1 MEWKHS
7 EIKATDLKS
16 AILEMSGMTEEEL
29 LHPQSVNPYD
39 IENIADAVDII
50 LDYTNEKSEVY
61 IVGDYDADGITSTAI
76 LVTLLRYLG
85 AKPRYHLPRRFSE
98 GYGISE
104 KIIEKIPSNS
114 LLITVDNG
122 IAAHDAI
129 SAAKAKGITVVVL
142 DHHLPGET
150 LPCADIIVDPHI
162 NPDNNGYV
170 DYCGAG
176 LAFKVAE
183 MCILN
188 NKALLN
194 QLEAYAAI
202 GTIADVM
209 PLTGDNRRIVKEGL
223 AIMNERKNIS
233 NGLNA
238 LLEAAGIYEISE
250 HDIAFK
256 LGPML
261 NAPGRMLDNGAE
273 ISLRTLIC
281 PNAELARSL
290 ALDCDKINGERK
302 AAVAFSMEYVELN
315 ISANDLLDGKAPLVV
330 FEPMV
335 PEGIVG
341 IITGRLAEKYS
352 IPCFVFTEN
361 EDGILKGSGRSI
373 PSVNLK
379 DVVDSVSDLLIAYG
393 GHEGA
398 AGVSVSSEN
407 YDKMVERMKKTLDYL
422 PVSSKTEETVFY
434 DIEIDPKDIP
444 ASCKTMK
451 QYGPFG
457 EGCPAPVICVR
468 DAVLS
473 PRYGAH
479 YKVMGKQGEHLK
491 LLAPGFSAIAF
502 NAAEKYR
509 QMCQPLCVNLVGTL
523 SENVYQYNREWQI
536 ELIDFNASNTERTE
550 NPLMEA
556 LRKNGTI

>member
-7 EIKATDLKS
+7 EVKATDLKS
-16 AILEMSGMTEEEL
+16 AIIEMSGMTEEEL
-29 LHPQSVNPYD
+29 LSPKSVNPYD
-39 IENIADAVDII
+39 IENLADAVDVI
-50 LDYTNEKSEVY
+50 LDYTSEKSSVY

-76 LVTLLRYLG
+76 LVTLLRHLG

-104 KIIEKIPSNS
+104 KIIEKIPSGS

-122 IAAHDAI
+122 IAAHNAI
-129 SAAKAKGITVVVL
+129 SAAKAKDITVVVL
-142 DHHLPGET
+142 DHHLPSDT

-162 NPDNNGYV
+162 HPENNGYV

-176 LAFKVAE
+176 LAFKLAE
-183 MCILN
+183 MCLLN
-188 NKALLN
+188 DKSLLN

-223 AIMNERKNIS
+223 SIMRTRNDIS
-233 NGLNA
+233 KGLNA
-238 LLEAAGIYEISE
+238 LLLAAGIYEITE
-250 HDIAFK
+250 TDVAFK

-261 NAPGRMLDNGAE
+261 NAPGRMQDDGAE
-273 ISLRTLIC
+273 LSLRTLLC
-281 PNAELARSL
+281 SDVALAKNLAAE
-290 ALDCDKINGERK
+290 CDRINGQRK
-302 AAVAFSMEYVELN
+302 DAVADAIEYVEAN
-315 ISANDLLDGKAPLVV
+315 ISANCLLDGHAPLVV
-330 FEPMV
+330 CESMV

-341 IITGRLAEKYS
+341 IITGKLAEKYN
-352 IPCFVFTEN
+352 IPCFVFTET

-379 DVVDSVSDLLIAYG
+379 AVVDSVADLLIAAG

-398 AGVSVSSEN
+398 AGVSVSPEN
-407 YDKMVERMKKTLDYL
+407 YDKMVEGMKKNLDYL
-422 PVSSKTEETVFY
+422 PTTEIVDEVVYY
-434 DIEIDPKDIP
+434 DIEINAKDIP
-444 ASCKTMK
+444 VACEIIKK
-451 QYGPFG
+451 FAPFG
-457 EGCPAPVICVR
+457 EGCPSPVVYVK
-468 DAVLS
+468 DVVLS

-479 YKVMGKQGEHLK
+479 YKVMGKSGEHLK
-491 LLAPGFSAIAF
+491 LLAAGFSAIAF
-502 NAAEKYR
+502 GAAEKYKE
-509 QMCQPLCVNLVGTL
+509 MCQPLCVNLVGTL
-523 SENVYQYNREWQI
+523 SENVYQYSREWQI
-536 ELIDFNASNTERTE
+536 ELKDFRPSDTTRTA